1 MPSSPRGDRNGSEI
15 DWFSHEDTE
24 DMQDKQDENAQC
36 NQGSRT
42 QQQTNQLAAAL
53 FDNPSADTMSPL
65 VMMVMQSRTEHPL
78 LGRGGVQRY
87 TPVPQEPLT
96 VQPRSA
102 LGGSAATAVPS
113 SAPKRKR
120 KRSRSPSAEHKRQ
133 RAHSEP
139 PKFGVLEVELN
150 GDGPWPSTKDLG
162 AECLRMAEQMF
173 ARRGGEPVGSPDPES
188 KSKRAQSEPAVKG

>member
-15 DWFSHEDTE
+15 DWFSHKDTE
-24 DMQDKQDENAQC
+24 DMQDNQEENAQC

-65 VMMVMQSRTEHPL
+65 VMMVMQSRTERPL

-102 LGGSAATAVPS
+102 VGGSAATAVPS
-113 SAPKRKR
+113 SARKR
-120 KRSRSPSAEHKRQ
+120 KR
-133 RAHSEP
+133 AHLEP
-139 PKFGVLEVELN
+139 PNVGVLEVELE

-162 AECLRMAEQMF
+162 AECLRMAEKMF
-173 ARRGGEPVGSPDPES
+173 ARRGGSPAPKS
-188 KSKRAQSEPAVKG
+188 KGKRAQSEPAARG